1 MGCCQNRSELFI
13 AETKSLRKPSFDYQT
28 EDSSYEFRSIT
39 DTTLVDYLKMCREK
53 RNWEVI
59 CTLISNQQSVFD
71 IKPVPSWTF
80 RPRTIGSV
88 ALQYLS
94 RACKRYPQ
102 ETIPFLAEILPDL
115 VKVIQEGKQDKV
127 EQVMIL
133 FSYLTI
139 SEERSIRKNLVELKF
154 FNLVLPM
161 FLDEKFEFR
170 QVCVITCA
178 RIYKNCTERQRK
190 FIDDDGITNL
200 MQVISMGPL
209 RGRFF
214 SKLIQCIIDL
224 ILDENKEPNSE
235 HIGFVISYIDL
246 NVVNSVDIAMMSDA
260 VRDKF
265 FNLISL
271 LQTYKANKV
280 TD

>member
-1 MGCCQNRSELFI
+1 MGCCQNRSELFTT
-13 AETKSLRKPSFDYQT
+13 ETKNLRKPSFDYQT
-28 EDSSYEFRSIT
+28 EDSSHEFRSIM

-71 IKPVPSWTF
+71 MKPVPSWTF
-80 RPRTIGSV
+80 RPRTIGSL
-88 ALQYLS
+88 ALQYLA
-94 RACKRYPQ
+94 RACKRSPQ
-102 ETIPFLAEILPDL
+102 ETNPFLAEILPAL
-115 VKVIQEGKQDKV
+115 VEVIQEGKQDKV

-139 SEERSIRKNLVELKF
+139 SEERCIRKNLVELKF

-161 FLDEKFEFR
+161 FLEEKFEFR
-170 QVCVITCA
+170 QICAVTCA

-190 FIDDDGITNL
+190 FIDADGITNL

-214 SKLIQCIIDL
+214 SELIQCIIDL
-224 ILDENKEPNSE
+224 IL
-235 HIGFVISYIDL
+235 
-246 NVVNSVDIAMMSDA
+246 VNI
-260 VRDKF
+260 
-265 FNLISL
+265 I
-271 LQTYKANKV
+271 
-280 TD
+280 